1 MIKIDVIT
9 IFPDI
14 FDNIA
19 RFGVIKE
26 AFKKNLCQLNI
37 YNLRDFSDYKHGKID
52 DRPYGGGSGMILM
65 PEPLDRAIA
74 FIKKK
79 SKVKNVKEKQKTVL
93 LTPRGGKLNQTVLK
107 YLSNLENVILICGRY
122 EGIDQR
128 VVDSLVDLELSIG
141 DYVLTGGEIPAMVII
156 DGVIRLLPG
165 VVGKEESLK
174 TESFENNLLDY
185 PQYTRPEV
193 FKGMSVPGILLS
205 GDHKKIKKWRKE
217 MSLEITRT
225 RRPDLFDKDN

>member
-14 FDNIA
+14 FDDVA
-19 RFGVIKE
+19 GFGVIKE

-37 YNLRDFSDYKHGKID
+37 YNLRDFSDYKHGRID

-65 PEPLDRAIA
+65 PEPLDRAIT

-79 SKVKNVKEKQKTVL
+79 NKIKNVREKQKTVL
-93 LTPRGGKLNQTVLK
+93 LTPGGERLNQTGLK
-107 YLSNLENVILICGRY
+107 YLSKLENVILICGRY

-128 VVDSLVDLELSIG
+128 VVESLVDLELSIG

-156 DGVIRLLPG
+156 DGVLRLLPG

-174 TESFENNLLDY
+174 TESFEDNLLDY

-193 FKGMSVPGILLS
+193 FKGVSVPRVLLS

-217 MSLEITRT
+217 RSLEITRK
-225 RRPDLFDKDN
+225 RRPDLFDKDS

>member
-14 FDNIA
+14 FDDVA
-19 RFGVIKE
+19 GFGVIKE

-37 YNLRDFSDYKHGKID
+37 YNLRDFSDYKHGRID

-65 PEPLDRAIA
+65 PEPLDRAIT

-79 SKVKNVKEKQKTVL
+79 NKIKNIREKQKTVL
-93 LTPRGGKLNQTVLK
+93 LTPGGERLNQTGLK
-107 YLSNLENVILICGRY
+107 YLSKLENVILICGRY

-128 VVDSLVDLELSIG
+128 VVESLVDLELSIG

-156 DGVIRLLPG
+156 DGVLRLLPG

-174 TESFENNLLDY
+174 TESFEDNLLDY

-193 FKGMSVPGILLS
+193 FKGVSVPRVLLS

-217 MSLEITRT
+217 RSLEITRK
-225 RRPDLFDKDN
+225 RRPDLFDKDS